1 MLRIQHIFLNRF
13 IIFSV
18 IFISYI
24 SFLIPEI
31 SGFYDEFLALLFLT
45 VIGIIIGKKTKIHLY
60 REEKY
65 IFYLLAFIAFWGLL
79 SNYMTLPKH
88 KTNSIAIYSD
98 FIVIFKAYT
107 AYFGIRLLMHSIDS
121 EMILN
126 KLAYYVEIIFY
137 LLVVLVFL
145 DLIFKF
151 FPIERRYG
159 FRSVQLF
166 FGHPSRY
173 STAFGIVF
181 MLLFHKYID
190 SKRGLLFLILI
201 IGLLSLRVKFFG
213 FVFIAFLIFHFR
225 HIIRRIPRKQIFV
238 YFGIVLIG
246 LYFAFQERIHMYFSF
261 SNLDTSWSRGI
272 LLYKSIIIAHDFFP
286 FGTGFGT
293 YAGFFSGEHYS
304 WVYNMYGIDNVWGI
318 SADNPVFIADQFWPM
333 ILGQFGWIGFVAYLL
348 IMIYFI
354 LLFMR
359 LFKQSRIKNLTNR
372 MVLPFLA
379 LFMLLVDSTSDA
391 IFSQDRAVT
400 LFIIIAL
407 SINLQSIKQNTIVK
421 E

>member
-1 MLRIQHIFLNRF
+1 MLRIQHIFLNKF

-24 SFLIPEI
+24 SFLIPEL
-31 SGFYDEFLALLFLT
+31 SGFYDEFLALLFFS
-45 VIGIIIGKKTKIHLY
+45 VIVIIIGTKTKIHLY

-65 IFYLLAFIAFWGLL
+65 IFYLLLFIAFWGLL
-79 SNYMTLPKH
+79 SNFMTFPKY
-88 KTNSIAIYSD
+88 KTNPIAIYSD

-159 FRSVQLF
+159 LRSVQLF

-173 STAFGIVF
+173 STAFGIIF
-181 MLLFHKYID
+181 MLLFYKYID
-190 SKRGLLFLILI
+190 SKRWLLIFILI
-201 IGLLSLRVKFFG
+201 IGLFSLRVKFFG
-213 FVFIAFLIFHFR
+213 FVLIAFLIFHFR
-225 HIIRRIPRKQIFV
+225 HIIRRIPRKQIFIYLALILV
-238 YFGIVLIG
+238 VFYFT
-246 LYFAFQERIHMYFSF
+246 FQERINMYFSF

-272 LLYKSIIIAHDFFP
+272 LLYKSFIIANDFFP
-286 FGTGFGT
+286 YGTGFGT
-293 YAGFFSGEHYS
+293 YAGFFSGEYYS
-304 WVYNMYGIDNVWGI
+304 WVYNMYGINKVFGI
-318 SADNPVFIADQFWPM
+318 SADNPAFISDQFWPM
-333 ILGQFGWIGFVAYLL
+333 VLGQFGWLGLLAYAL
-348 IMIYFI
+348 IMYFFI
-354 LLFMR
+354 MMFMK
-359 LFKQSRIKNLTNR
+359 LFKQSRLTHTTNQ

-379 LFMLLVDSTSDA
+379 IFMLLVDSTSDA
-391 IFSQDRAVT
+391 IFSQDRAVN
-400 LFIIIAL
+400 LMLIIAL
-407 SINLQSIKQNTIVK
+407 TINLQAKKNNEIA
-421 E
+421 

>member
-31 SGFYDEFLALLFLT
+31 SGFYDEFLAMLFFS
-45 VIGIIIGKKTKIHLY
+45 VIVVIIGTKTKIHLY

-79 SNYMTLPKH
+79 SNYMTLPKY
-88 KTNSIAIYSD
+88 KTNPIAIYSD

-137 LLVVLVFL
+137 LLVVLVLL

-159 FRSVQLF
+159 LRSVQLF

-173 STAFGIVF
+173 STAFGIIF
-181 MLLFHKYID
+181 MLLFYKYIN
-190 SKRGLLFLILI
+190 SRRWFLLI
-201 IGLLSLRVKFFG
+201 ILLIGMFSLRVKFFG
-213 FVFIAFLIFHFR
+213 FVLIAFILFHFR
-225 HIIRRIPRKQIFV
+225 HTIRRIPRKQIFI
-238 YFGIVLIG
+238 YLG
-246 LYFAFQERIHMYFSF
+246 LFTILLFFMFQEQILMYFSWEKAR
-261 SNLDTSWSRGI
+261 TGWSRGI
-272 LLYKSIIIAHDFFP
+272 LTYKSIVIANDFFP

-293 YAGFFSGEHYS
+293 YAGNFSGIYYS
-304 WVYNMYGIDNVWGI
+304 WVYHLYDLDQVYGIT
-318 SADNPVFIADQFWPM
+318 ADNPAFISDQFWPM
-333 ILGQFGWIGFVAYLL
+333 VLGQFGWLGFIAYGLMMINF
-348 IMIYFI
+348 IM
-354 LLFMR
+354 LFMK
-359 LFKQSRIKNLTNR
+359 LFKQSRITNSINR

-379 LFMLLVDSTSDA
+379 LFMLLIDSTSDS
-391 IFSQDRAVT
+391 IFSQDRAVN
-400 LFIIIAL
+400 LFILIAL
-407 SINLQSIKQNTIVK
+407 TINLQSKKYSEIA
-421 E
+421 